1 MKKIIKEI
9 FSTSL
14 YLLVVLLITYLL
26 VNYVVQ
32 RTEVVGSSMENTLM
46 DGDNLLIDKLGY
58 RWKDPERFDIIAF
71 LYQHGEDV
79 HYIKRIIGLPG
90 ETVRIDREGNIY
102 IDGEILSEGYGKEV
116 ILNPGIAEAEI
127 LLGEDEFFVLGDNR
141 NHSADSRESNVGNI
155 RREDIVGR
163 AWLRIW
169 PLGDFGIL
177 RHQ

>member
-102 IDGEILSEGYGKEV
+102 IDGEMLTEGYGKEV
-116 ILNPGIAEAEI
+116 ILNPGIAEEEI